1 MRLADL
7 KGHTFQSAHDR
18 PRQFDRHFTTT
29 TMKNQLIKTT
39 LLGLSFLLALGAS
52 SLRAAQLEVVTS
64 FSILADVARQVGGDH
79 VEVTSLIGPNEDAH
93 GYQPKPSDA
102 RLLGRANLVIANGLG
117 FDPWIERLAPSA
129 GHSNPV
135 VIASKGIDALDDAG
149 DHGHH
154 GHDHGPSDPH
164 AWQDVSNVRHY
175 ARNIARALER
185 IDPTNADAYRQNAAT
200 YDRALEA
207 LDAEIRST
215 MSVLPVS
222 RRKLVTSHDA
232 FGYFGKAYGISVIAA
247 AGISDQSE
255 PSAAGIAR
263 LIRQLRR
270 EKIPVVFI
278 ENINDARLIERIA
291 QEGGARLG
299 GKLFSD
305 ALSEPDGSAP
315 TYIEM
320 MRHNLAT
327 LMDGLIGDNDTSITD
342 SAR

>member
-1 MRLADL
+1 
-7 KGHTFQSAHDR
+7 
-18 PRQFDRHFTTT
+18 
-29 TMKNQLIKTT
+29 MKSQLIKTA
-39 LLGLSFLLALGAS
+39 LLGLTFMFAIGGT
-52 SLRAAQLEVVTS
+52 SLRAAQIEVVTS
-64 FSILADVARQVGGDH
+64 FSILADVARQVGGAH
-79 VEVTSLIGPNEDAH
+79 TEVTSLIGPNEDAH

-102 RLLGRANLVIANGLG
+102 RLLGRADLVIANGLG
-117 FDPWIERLAPSA
+117 FDPWIERLAQSA
-129 GHSNPV
+129 GHTTPI
-135 VIASKGIDALDDAG
+135 VIASEGIDTLDEAG
-149 DHGHH
+149 GHAHH
-154 GHDHGPSDPH
+154 GHDHGPTDPH

-175 ARNIARALER
+175 ARNIAHALER
-185 IDPTNADAYRQNAAT
+185 VDPANAHAYRENLAT
-200 YDRALEA
+200 YESALLV

-232 FGYFGKAYGISVIAA
+232 FGYFGRAYGISVIGA

-278 ENINDARLIERIA
+278 ENINDPRLIERIA
-291 QEGGARLG
+291 HEGGARLG
-299 GKLFSD
+299 GQLYSD

-327 LMDGLIGDNDTSITD
+327 LMAGLMADDHTGLAD